1 MEKIIFITAESNPLL
16 FAYCIQIA
24 NQFCYDNNNEG
35 EKLDDI
41 YSHHENIH
49 LCGNV
54 YGHFITGFTDDFK
67 PIIGI
72 LIKFF
77 ANFKTL
83 IESFFYLKNKL
94 ILDFYIY
101 YDNFHSEI
109 LLKISGGNNYF

>member
-54 YGHFITGFTDDFK
+54 YGNFVTRYTD
-67 PIIGI
+67 
-72 LIKFF
+72 
-77 ANFKTL
+77 NFKL
-83 IESFFYLKNKL
+83 SYR
-94 ILDFYIY
+94 YI
-101 YDNFHSEI
+101 NRIFA
-109 LLKISGGNNYF
+109 KF